1 MLFTLEALQAKH
13 GDSLLLHYGKPNAP
27 KLIVIDGGPAGV
39 YKASLR
45 PRLEELK
52 ASRSPGAPLSIR
64 MLMVSH
70 LDDDHVNGVLA
81 FLDDLVE
88 HRNNDEELPFDVV
101 TLWQNTFDD
110 IIGNESE
117 ELRKALSSAISSSG
131 SGKAA
136 SADGFALSREGEA
149 IAASVTQGR
158 DVRNNANALAL
169 GINDPFG
176 GLVAVPAKGKS
187 SVTIGD
193 GLKFTVLGPVKER
206 IERLQE
212 EWNEVLKK
220 KGLATDKNG
229 KSLAAAFVDESVF
242 NLSSIVVLAE
252 AGKKKML
259 LTGDARGDDVMNALK
274 TSGMLKSGK
283 IHVDLLKLPH
293 HGSDRNVATE
303 FFRAVTADHYVV
315 SADGRF
321 GNPEISTLQM
331 ISEARGKD
339 KFTIHLTNREKR
351 LDTFFASEKKKGKKY
366 KVVYRDP
373 KSLSLWIDLGDEALE
388 D

>member
-45 PRLEELK
+45 PRLAEIKE
-52 ASRSPGAPLSIR
+52 SRSPTGPMTIR

-88 HRNNDEELPFDVV
+88 KKDNNEELPYDVL
-101 TLWQNTFDD
+101 TLWNNTFDD
-110 IIGNESE
+110 IVGNDTQ
-117 ELRKALSSAISSSG
+117 ELLKALSAAIDAHNSG
-131 SGKAA
+131 NAA
-136 SADGFALSREGEA
+136 SLDIPMSRSGTAL
-149 IAASVTQGR
+149 AASVTQGR
-158 DVRNNANALAL
+158 DVRNNANLLAI
-169 GINDPFG
+169 GKNDPFN
-176 GLVAVPAKGKS
+176 GLVATPAKGKQ
-187 SVTIGD
+187 TITLGD

-206 IERLQE
+206 VEKLQE

-220 KGLATDKNG
+220 KGLATDEHG
-229 KSLAAAFVDESVF
+229 RSLAAEFVDESVF

-252 AGKKKML
+252 AGKKRML
-259 LTGDARGDDVMNALK
+259 LTGDSRGDDVIKAMK
-274 TSGMLKSGK
+274 SSGLLKSGK

-303 FFRAVTADHYVV
+303 FFRTITADHYVV

-351 LDTFFASEKKKGKKY
+351 LDTFFAAEKKKGKKY
-366 KVVYRDP
+366 VVAYRDP
-373 KSLSLWIDLGDEALE
+373 KDLSLWVDLGDDPLE

>member
-1 MLFTLEALQAKH
+1 MLFTLEALHAKH

-39 YKASLR
+39 YKASLS
-45 PRLEELK
+45 PRLAELK
-52 ASRSPGAPLSIR
+52 ESRSPNGPLSIR

-88 HRNNDEELPFDVV
+88 KQNDNEELPYDILTV
-101 TLWQNTFDD
+101 WNNTFDD
-110 IIGNESE
+110 IVGNDTQ
-117 ELRKALSSAISSSG
+117 ELIKALSAAIDAHI

-136 SADGFALSREGEA
+136 SVDIPLSREGTA
-149 IAASVTQGR
+149 LAASVTQGR
-158 DVRNNANALAL
+158 DVRNNAKLLAL
-169 GINDPFG
+169 GMNDPFD
-176 GLVAVPAKGKS
+176 GLVATPAKGKK
-187 SVTIGD
+187 SVTLGD

-206 IERLQE
+206 VEKLQE

-252 AGKKKML
+252 AGKKRML
-259 LTGDARGDDVMNALK
+259 LTGDARGDDVMN
-274 TSGMLKSGK
+274 TLKSSGLMKAGK

-303 FFRAVTADHYVV
+303 FFRSITADHYVV

-351 LDTFFASEKKKGKKY
+351 LDKFFAAEKKKGKKY
-366 KVVYRDP
+366 SVVYRDP
-373 KSLSLWIDLGDEALE
+373 KELSLWVDLGDDALA

>member
-45 PRLEELK
+45 PRLAELK
-52 ASRSPGAPLSIR
+52 ESRSPDAPLSIR

-88 HRNNDEELPFDVV
+88 KKDNNEELPYDIITV
-101 TLWQNTFDD
+101 WNNTFDD
-110 IIGNESE
+110 IVGNDSQ
-117 ELRKALSSAISSSG
+117 ELIKALSAAIDSHNSG
-131 SGKAA
+131 NAA
-136 SADGFALSREGEA
+136 SLDIPMSRSGTAL
-149 IAASVTQGR
+149 AASVTQGR
-158 DVRNNANALAL
+158 DVRNNATVLSL
-169 GINDPFG
+169 GMNDPFN
-176 GLVAVPAKGKS
+176 GLVATPAKGKK
-187 SVTIGD
+187 TITLGD

-206 IERLQE
+206 VEKLQE

-252 AGKKKML
+252 AGKKRML
-259 LTGDARGDDVMNALK
+259 LTGDSRGDDVMNAMK
-274 TSGMLKSGK
+274 SSGLMKSGK

-303 FFRAVTADHYVV
+303 FFRSITADHYVV

-339 KFTIHLTNREKR
+339 KFTIHLTNREPR
-351 LDTFFASEKKKGKKY
+351 LDKFFASEKAKGKKY
-366 KVVYRDP
+366 DVAFRDP
-373 KSLSLWIDLGDEALE
+373 KQLSLKVELGDDKLA

>member
-45 PRLEELK
+45 PRLAEIKE
-52 ASRSPGAPLSIR
+52 SRSPNGPMTIR

-81 FLDDLVE
+81 FLDDLIE
-88 HRNNDEELPFDVV
+88 RKDNNEELPYDVL
-101 TLWQNTFDD
+101 TLWNNTFDD
-110 IIGNESE
+110 IVGNDTQ
-117 ELRKALSSAISSSG
+117 ELLKALSAAIDAHNSG
-131 SGKAA
+131 NAA
-136 SADGFALSREGEA
+136 SLDIPMSRSGTAL
-149 IAASVTQGR
+149 AASVTQGR
-158 DVRNNANALAL
+158 DVRNNANLLAI
-169 GINDPFG
+169 GKNDPFN
-176 GLVAVPAKGKS
+176 GLVATPAKGKQ
-187 SVTIGD
+187 TITLGD

-206 IERLQE
+206 VEKLQE

-220 KGLATDKNG
+220 KGLATDEHG
-229 KSLAAAFVDESVF
+229 RSLAAEFVDESVF

-252 AGKKKML
+252 AGKKRML
-259 LTGDARGDDVMNALK
+259 LTGDSRGDDVIKAMK
-274 TSGMLKSGK
+274 SSGLLKSGK

-303 FFRAVTADHYVV
+303 FFRTITADHYVV

-351 LDTFFASEKKKGKKY
+351 LDTFFAAEKKKGKKY
-366 KVVYRDP
+366 VVAYRDP
-373 KSLSLWIDLGDEALE
+373 KDLSLWVDLGDDPLE

>member
-1 MLFTLEALQAKH
+1 MLFTLEALHAKH

-39 YKASLR
+39 YKASLS
-45 PRLEELK
+45 PRLAELK
-52 ASRSPGAPLSIR
+52 ESRSPNGPLSIR

-88 HRNNDEELPFDVV
+88 KQNDNEELPYDILTV
-101 TLWQNTFDD
+101 WNNTFDD
-110 IIGNESE
+110 IVGNETQ
-117 ELRKALSSAISSSG
+117 ELIKALSAAIDAHI

-136 SADGFALSREGEA
+136 SVDIPLSREGTA
-149 IAASVTQGR
+149 LAASVTQGR
-158 DVRNNANALAL
+158 DVRNNAKLLAL
-169 GINDPFG
+169 GMNDPFD
-176 GLVAVPAKGKS
+176 GLVATPAKGKK
-187 SVTIGD
+187 SVTLGD

-206 IERLQE
+206 VEKLQE

-252 AGKKKML
+252 AGKKRML
-259 LTGDARGDDVMNALK
+259 LTGDARGDDVMN
-274 TSGMLKSGK
+274 TLKSSGLMKAGK
-283 IHVDLLKLPH
+283 IHVLLLKLPH

-303 FFRAVTADHYVV
+303 FFRSITADHYVV

-351 LDTFFASEKKKGKKY
+351 LDKFFAAEKKKGKKY
-366 KVVYRDP
+366 SVVYRDP
-373 KSLSLWIDLGDEALE
+373 KELSLWVDLGDDPLA

>member
-45 PRLEELK
+45 PRLAELK
-52 ASRSPGAPLSIR
+52 ESRSPDAPLSIR

-88 HRNNDEELPFDVV
+88 KKDNNEELPYDIITV
-101 TLWQNTFDD
+101 WNNTFDD
-110 IIGNESE
+110 IVGNDSQ
-117 ELRKALSSAISSSG
+117 ELIKALSAAIDSHNSG
-131 SGKAA
+131 NAA
-136 SADGFALSREGEA
+136 SLDIPMSRSGTAL
-149 IAASVTQGR
+149 AASVTQGR
-158 DVRNNANALAL
+158 DVRNNATVLSL
-169 GINDPFG
+169 GMNDPFN
-176 GLVAVPAKGKS
+176 GLVATPAKGKK
-187 SVTIGD
+187 TITLGD

-206 IERLQE
+206 VEKLQE

-252 AGKKKML
+252 AGKKRML
-259 LTGDARGDDVMNALK
+259 LTGDSRGDDVMNAMK
-274 TSGMLKSGK
+274 SSGLMKSGK

-303 FFRAVTADHYVV
+303 FFRSITADHYVV

-351 LDTFFASEKKKGKKY
+351 LDTFFAAEKKKGKKY
-366 KVVYRDP
+366 SVAYRDP
-373 KSLSLWIDLGDEALE
+373 KQLSLWVDLGDDALE

>member
-1 MLFTLEALQAKH
+1 
-13 GDSLLLHYGKPNAP
+13 
-27 KLIVIDGGPAGV
+27 
-39 YKASLR
+39 
-45 PRLEELK
+45 
-52 ASRSPGAPLSIR
+52 
-64 MLMVSH
+64 
-70 LDDDHVNGVLA
+70 
-81 FLDDLVE
+81 
-88 HRNNDEELPFDVV
+88 
-101 TLWQNTFDD
+101 
-110 IIGNESE
+110 
-117 ELRKALSSAISSSG
+117 
-131 SGKAA
+131 
-136 SADGFALSREGEA
+136 
-149 IAASVTQGR
+149 
-158 DVRNNANALAL
+158 
-169 GINDPFG
+169 
-176 GLVAVPAKGKS
+176 VPAKGKK
-187 SVTIGD
+187 SVTLGD

-206 IERLQE
+206 IEKLQE

-229 KSLAAAFVDESVF
+229 KALAAAFVDESVF

-274 TSGMLKSGK
+274 SSGLLKGGK

-303 FFRAVTADHYVV
+303 FFRTVTADHYVV

-339 KFTIHLTNREKR
+339 KFTIHLTNKEKR
-351 LDTFFASEKKKGKKY
+351 LDKFFASEKKKGKKY
-366 KVVYRDP
+366 SVAYRDP
-373 KSLSLWIDLGDEALE
+373 KSLSLWVDLGDDALE

>member
-1 MLFTLEALQAKH
+1 MLFTLEALHAKH

-39 YKASLR
+39 YKASLS
-45 PRLEELK
+45 PRLAELK
-52 ASRSPGAPLSIR
+52 ESRSPNGPLSIR

-88 HRNNDEELPFDVV
+88 KQNDNEELPYDILTV
-101 TLWQNTFDD
+101 WNNTFDD
-110 IIGNESE
+110 IVGNDTQ
-117 ELRKALSSAISSSG
+117 ELIKALSAAIDAHI

-136 SADGFALSREGEA
+136 SVDIPLSREGTA
-149 IAASVTQGR
+149 LAASVTQGR
-158 DVRNNANALAL
+158 DVRNNAKLLAL
-169 GINDPFG
+169 GMNDPFD
-176 GLVAVPAKGKS
+176 GLVATPAKGKK
-187 SVTIGD
+187 SVTLGD

-206 IERLQE
+206 VEKLQE

-252 AGKKKML
+252 AGKKRML
-259 LTGDARGDDVMNALK
+259 LTGDARGDDVMN
-274 TSGMLKSGK
+274 TLKSSGLMKAGK

-303 FFRAVTADHYVV
+303 FFRSITADHYVV

-351 LDTFFASEKKKGKKY
+351 LDKFFAAEKKKGKKY
-366 KVVYRDP
+366 SVVYRDP
-373 KSLSLWIDLGDEALE
+373 KELSLWVDLGDDPLA